1 MPFKTILVPGVAWPV
16 APIDY
21 VAPVKQRAPRQFVP
35 CALVWQYITQH
46 QLDVTAPQ
54 TAIDM
59 GVNYQYAKHHL
70 NRFVRK
76 NLVTAEFKKTMM
88 SNGKNG
94 AVLHYSLSDQTKRQ
108 MA

>member
-1 MPFKTILVPGVAWPV
+1 VAWP
-16 APIDY
+16 ATPIDY
-21 VAPVKQRAPRQFVP
+21 AAPVKQRAPRQFVP
-35 CALVWQYITQH
+35 CALIWKYITRH

-54 TAIDM
+54 AAIDL

-94 AVLHYSLSDQTKRQ
+94 AVLHYSLSEQAKREIS
-108 MA
+108 